1 MKIFPIILFSVFSFL
16 SDSHAQETTHRTCRI
31 VFPGR
36 PADAPKRLHLFDG
49 TSSQEIE
56 LPSMNLSPVYNL
68 PAGAIHLKFFTSKPE
83 DSKSVSPDA
92 PSVEIPENYH
102 DFYLIV
108 ASDPENKIAAVKLK
122 AINIESANFKLGQTL
137 WINHTDQTIEG
148 KLGDR
153 VLSLGPNSSKILDS
167 PFIDKSGPTRGYYHA
182 SFTYQIRGE
191 DTFAPITE
199 QQWWHDATSRH
210 LGFIEHSGGKLPK
223 IYVFRDFRDP
233 EPKDK

>member
-1 MKIFPIILFSVFSFL
+1 MKIFSIIFLSLFSPL
-16 SDSHAQETTHRTCRI
+16 SHSHAQEATHRNCRI

-68 PAGAIHLKFFTSKPE
+68 PAGAMHLKLLTSKPE
-83 DSKSVSPDA
+83 DSESVPPDA
-92 PSVEIPENYH
+92 PSIEIPENYH

-108 ASDPENKIAAVKLK
+108 SRDPENKIAAVKLK
-122 AINIESANFKLGQTL
+122 AINIETANLKLGQTL

-153 VLSLGPNSSKILDS
+153 ILSLGPDSSKILDA
-167 PFIDKSGPTRGYYHA
+167 PFINKSEPTRGYYHA
-182 SFTYQIRGE
+182 SFTYQVRDKE
-191 DTFAPITE
+191 TFEPITE
-199 QQWWHDATSRH
+199 QQWWHDATCRH

-233 EPKDK
+233 EPKE

>member
-1 MKIFPIILFSVFSFL
+1 MKIFSIIFLSLFSPL
-16 SDSHAQETTHRTCRI
+16 SHSHAQEATHRNCRI

-68 PAGAIHLKFFTSKPE
+68 PAGAMHLKLLTSKPE
-83 DSKSVSPDA
+83 DSESVPPDA
-92 PSVEIPENYH
+92 PSIEIPENYH

-108 ASDPENKIAAVKLK
+108 SRDPENKIAAVKLK
-122 AINIESANFKLGQTL
+122 AINIETANFKLGQTL

-153 VLSLGPNSSKILDS
+153 ILSLGPDSSKILDA
-167 PFIDKSGPTRGYYHA
+167 PFINKSEPTRGYYHA
-182 SFTYQIRGE
+182 SFTYQVRDKE
-191 DTFAPITE
+191 TFEPITE
-199 QQWWHDATSRH
+199 QQWWHDATCRH

-233 EPKDK
+233 EPKE

>member
-1 MKIFPIILFSVFSFL
+1 MKIFSIIFLSLFSPL
-16 SDSHAQETTHRTCRI
+16 SHSHAQEATHRNCRI
-31 VFPGR
+31 VFPSR

-68 PAGAIHLKFFTSKPE
+68 PAGAIHLKLLTSKPE
-83 DSKSVSPDA
+83 DSESVPPDA
-92 PSVEIPENYH
+92 PSIEIPENYH

-108 ASDPENKIAAVKLK
+108 SRDPENKIAAVKLK
-122 AINIESANFKLGQTL
+122 AINIETANFKLGQTL

-153 VLSLGPNSSKILDS
+153 ILSLGPDSSKILDA
-167 PFIDKSGPTRGYYHA
+167 PFINKSGPTRGYYHA
-182 SFTYQIRGE
+182 SFTYLVRGME
-191 DTFAPITE
+191 TFEPITE
-199 QQWWHDATSRH
+199 QQWWHDATCRH

-233 EPKDK
+233 EPKE

>member
-1 MKIFPIILFSVFSFL
+1 MKIFSIIFLSLFSPL
-16 SDSHAQETTHRTCRI
+16 SHSHAQEATHRNCRI

-68 PAGAIHLKFFTSKPE
+68 PAGAMHLKLLTSKPE
-83 DSKSVSPDA
+83 DSESVPPDA
-92 PSVEIPENYH
+92 PSIEIPENYH

-108 ASDPENKIAAVKLK
+108 SRDPENKIAAVKLK
-122 AINIESANFKLGQTL
+122 AINIETANLKLGQTL

-153 VLSLGPNSSKILDS
+153 ILSLGPDSSKILDA
-167 PFIDKSGPTRGYYHA
+167 PFINKSGPTRGYYHA
-182 SFTYQIRGE
+182 SFTYLVRGME
-191 DTFAPITE
+191 TFEPITE
-199 QQWWHDATSRH
+199 QQWWHDATCRH

-233 EPKDK
+233 EPKE

>member
-1 MKIFPIILFSVFSFL
+1 MKIFSIIFLSLFSPL
-16 SDSHAQETTHRTCRI
+16 SHSHAQEATHRNCRI

-68 PAGAIHLKFFTSKPE
+68 PAGAMHLKLLTSKPE
-83 DSKSVSPDA
+83 DSESVPRDA
-92 PSVEIPENYH
+92 PSIEIPENYH

-108 ASDPENKIAAVKLK
+108 SRDPENKIAAVKLK
-122 AINIESANFKLGQTL
+122 AINIETANLKLGQTL

-153 VLSLGPNSSKILDS
+153 VLSLGPDSSKILDA
-167 PFIDKSGPTRGYYHA
+167 PFINKSGPTRGYYHA
-182 SFTYQIRGE
+182 SFTHQVQDKE
-191 DTFAPITE
+191 TFEPITE
-199 QQWWHDATSRH
+199 QQWWHDATCRH
-210 LGFIEHSGGKLPK
+210 LGFIEYSGGKLPK
-223 IYVFRDFRDP
+223 IYIFRDFRDP
-233 EPKDK
+233 ERTE